1 MSRYQGFETTGAPL
15 GRGRLTRPLRP
26 PTSSVSTSQSEEPL
40 GAAKT
45 RVVELI
51 AKDILTEIKQQ
62 LEVQDVVSSFEG
74 VDNLPWGTAKKL
86 SHLRALERYLM
97 AQLAAVRRQLQE
109 NEKASVEEA
118 QNEEIV
124 NESENPGESV

>member
-1 MSRYQGFETTGAPL
+1 MSRYQGFETTGAPP

-40 GAAKT
+40 GAAKA

-97 AQLAAVRRQLQE
+97 AQLTAVRRQLQE